1 MKSIKLKTT
10 LTQKFNNNKKIMSKK
25 LSKYIA
31 SFDYFDKA
39 LIVLSTTSGGI
50 SIIFLTSIAEVPVG
64 IASASFSLIFSLSTG
79 IMKKVLEITRD
90 KMKKHNKIVVLAKS
104 KLTVSKF

>member
-1 MKSIKLKTT
+1 MKSVKLKTN
-10 LTQKFNNNKKIMSKK
+10 LTQKFNNNKKVMSKK

-64 IASASFSLIFSLSTG
+64 TASASFSLIFSLSTG

-90 KMKKHNKIVVLAKS
+90 KMKRHNKIVVLAKS

>member
-1 MKSIKLKTT
+1 MKSVKLKTN
-10 LTQKFNNNKKIMSKK
+10 LTQKFNNNKKVMSKK

-64 IASASFSLIFSLSTG
+64 TASASFSLIFSLSTG

-90 KMKKHNKIVVLAKS
+90 KMKRHNKIVVLAKS
-104 KLTVSKF
+104 KLTV